1 MDLLDV
7 CHLKHLVT
15 QPIRMTN
22 ATKTLIDLILTN
34 NTRRVLRTGVV
45 DTHICDHSLVYTILR
60 SRCPD
65 LDKEKSIFA
74 ALKTLIVINSWSI
87 SAQFLFILWKF
98 FMIPMTCCMYLNRY
112 TMTFSMITRLWS
124 MLMYAVIKFPTWT
137 INGAL
142 PYAKEIASGE
152 VLKERE
158 LIQIMTCIRPREIN
172 VHHFDGKQ

>member
-1 MDLLDV
+1 MILGDLNCDLINPCKPSKDGRCLMDLLDV

-74 ALKTLIVINSWSI
+74 ALKTLIVINSWRI
-87 SAQFLFILWKF
+87 SAPFLFISWKF
-98 FMIPMTCCMYLNRY
+98 FMIPLTCCMYLNRY
-112 TMTFSMITRLWS
+112 TMTFSITLASEVWS
-124 MLMYAVIKFPTWT
+124 CTRQSSSLHKQSMVRCHTPKK
-137 INGAL
+137 L
-142 PYAKEIASGE
+142 PLA
-152 VLKERE
+152 R
-158 LIQIMTCIRPREIN
+158 
-172 VHHFDGKQ
+172 F